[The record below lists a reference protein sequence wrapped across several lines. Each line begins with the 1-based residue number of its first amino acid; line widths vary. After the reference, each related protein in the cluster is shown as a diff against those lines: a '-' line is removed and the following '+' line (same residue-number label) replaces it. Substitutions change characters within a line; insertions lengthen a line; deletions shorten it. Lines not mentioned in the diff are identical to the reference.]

1 MTATGNCLVVFTKPA
16 RPGAVKTRLVG
27 ELTAERAALLH
38 GAFLEDL
45 LARMEGAEFETRLA
59 WAVGHQEPLPRSRYG
74 AFRQTGRDL
83 GERLFSGLNLTLAE
97 FDRAV
102 AVGSDHP
109 GLSETLVDSAFEKL
123 VSGCDVVLGPATDGG
138 YYLIGV
144 RRASIR
150 RGLFEAIDWST
161 DQVLAQTLER
171 CRVLGAEVEMLIP
184 QEDVDTPDD
193 LKRLARRLARGE
205 EVPSPRTRELLR
217 QWEMMPIQGRTE
229 R

>member
-1 MTATGNCLVVFTKPA
+1 MTATRNCLLVFTKPA

-45 LARMEGAEFETRLA
+45 LARMEGADFETRLA
-59 WAVGHQEPLPRSRYG
+59 WAVGPREPLPRSRWS
-74 AFRQTGRDL
+74 AFRQVGRDL
-83 GERLFSGLNLTLAE
+83 GERLFSGLNHVLTE

-109 GLSETLVDSAFEKL
+109 GLSETVVESAFERL
-123 VSGCDVVLGPATDGG
+123 ASGCSVVLGPTTDGG

-144 RRASIR
+144 RRESIQ
-150 RGLFEAIDWST
+150 RGLFEDIDWST
-161 DQVLAQTLER
+161 DRVLDQTLER
-171 CRVLGAEVEMLIP
+171 CRVLGAKVEMLIP
-184 QEDVDTPDD
+184 LEDVDTPDD
-193 LKRLARRLARGE
+193 LKRLARRLARGDG
-205 EVPSPRTRELLR
+205 VPNPRTRSLLTE
-217 QWEMMPIQGRTE
+217 WEMVPIQGRTE